1 MTTPITHVAPRTVQP
16 LVGSGGSAPAA
27 AGGAAAFLPA
37 PSMSVEAANGDVMTL
52 LYALTSKQRDT
63 DTSQRGQS
71 AQRKNDERKNE
82 YEQMKAQ
89 IAAAKEAEEDG
100 GWLDSV
106 TDALDAVCDCV
117 VGGNPLQDL
126 AHSLSEATGIKAF
139 EIVYDFVRPDA
150 LLHAAACLAT
160 EATGCEEISQV
171 YDLKPLEAPKA
182 PAAGLMGDGAGS
194 SLKSRF
200 QAAADLSGTPDVMEA
215 YGVTRAVIAS
225 AMVTVGTCGTGTV
238 AMVAVATSG
247 ALMVESKADLL
258 GKAGVG
264 DKEKMWMRL
273 GAQAAMVIG
282 TAGVSMVSGAQTVA
296 VGAKAATNI
305 VNGANQVSRGAVD
318 VGKAVYAREVS
329 AHNIEAA
336 KHEGAQGRIDR
347 QQQRLVTGLRE
358 VSQSYQRTLENLA
371 GTMKDG
377 QDTRLM
383 LARQIA

>member
-27 AGGAAAFLPA
+27 SGGAGAFLPA
-37 PSMSVEAANGDVMTL
+37 PSVSLDAANGDTMAL

-89 IAAAKEAEEDG
+89 VAAAKEAEEDG

-106 TDALDAVCDCV
+106 TDALDTVCDCV

-150 LLHAAACLAT
+150 LLNAAACLAT
-160 EATGCEEISQV
+160 EATGCEEITQIN
-171 YDLKPLEAPKA
+171 DLKPLEAPKA
-182 PAAGLMGDGAGS
+182 PAAGFTGDAAGS
-194 SLKSRF
+194 SLKTRF
-200 QAAADLSGTPDVMEA
+200 QAGADLSGRQEVMEA
-215 YGVTRAVIAS
+215 YGVTRATIAT

-238 AMVAVATSG
+238 AMVAVATSA
-247 ALMVESKADLL
+247 ALMVEAKADLL

-264 DKEKMWMRL
+264 DKEKMWLRL
-273 GAQAAMVIG
+273 GAQAAMVVA
-282 TAGVSMVSGAQTVA
+282 TAGVSMASGAQTVA
-296 VGAKAATNI
+296 AGAKAATNI

-329 AHNIEAA
+329 SHNIEAA